1 MYVDD
6 RNDRYWA
13 LAAHLSIL
21 LLPFVAPIVILIL
34 RANSKFVRHHAMQAL
49 LFHLA
54 FLVLMTISG
63 WLSIILIGFPMLL
76 VFGLM
81 GIYGTVR
88 GCIAALSEETYRYP
102 ITGNWI

>member
-1 MYVDD
+1 MYVEN

-13 LAAHLSIL
+13 LAAHLSIVL
-21 LLPFVAPIVILIL
+21 IPFLGPIVILIL
-34 RANSKFVRHHAMQAL
+34 RANSQFVRQHALQAL
-49 LFHLA
+49 LFHLV
-54 FLVLMTISG
+54 FVVLMTISG
-63 WLSIILIGFPMLL
+63 WLVFLLIGFPMLL

-88 GCIAALSEETYRYP
+88 ASVSALSERSCKYP